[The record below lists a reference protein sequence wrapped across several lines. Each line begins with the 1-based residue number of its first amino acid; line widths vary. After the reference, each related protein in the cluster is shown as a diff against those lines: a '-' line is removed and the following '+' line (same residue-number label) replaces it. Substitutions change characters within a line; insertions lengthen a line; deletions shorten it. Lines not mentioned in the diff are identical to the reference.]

1 MFCTQC
7 GNEVEAHARFC
18 SKCGYDL
25 STVAK
30 TATPPVQTGPAQ
42 PGKVQHD
49 MDMHINILGWLLI
62 GSGILTG
69 ILAFMILFA
78 GQVIRR
84 LPIPFPPEVDVA
96 MPHLISWVTT
106 MVGLGTAALGSGVA
120 GAGVGLLQYRSWARV
135 LAIIMA
141 VLLVFH
147 FPIGTV
153 IAVYAFW
160 VLFSQEGQE
169 YYKARSESTMTTS
182 GT

>member
-7 GNEVEAHARFC
+7 GNEVESHARFC
-18 SKCGYDL
+18 SKCGCEN
-25 STVAK
+25 SGQPKTIVQPPETAPAQRKTVAR
-30 TATPPVQTGPAQ
+30 
-42 PGKVQHD
+42 D

-69 ILAFMILFA
+69 ILAMMILFA
-78 GQVIRR
+78 GQVLQR
-84 LPIPFPPEVDVA
+84 LPIPYPPEIQMGMPYLITWVA
-96 MPHLISWVTT
+96 T
-106 MVGLGTAALGSGVA
+106 MVGLGTAALAAGVA

-141 VLLVFH
+141 VLLIFH